1 MLIYYELQPC
11 RVSKAIF
18 KLKKYYMTEN
28 IKVFMACAI
37 VFILSG
43 CGSGNTSINAATD
56 TVINTSQLNCTDAQ
70 SDVAGYGLV
79 FKGCNGSAAEF
90 YDKTE
95 CVKDYATGLIWE
107 GKTTSGLRNY
117 TNVYTNYD
125 STTALQKRNG
135 SYYIVPTQAEINDGT
150 NSVGFKNAVNAS
162 GLCGI
167 NNWRIPTKAELL
179 SITKTSEYPTIANS
193 WFPNTIDWAHWTSSS
208 HPSDEGFA
216 WLVGFYDGTAN
227 FNGLRSDYYY
237 PIRLVSGN

>member
-1 MLIYYELQPC
+1 MRI
-11 RVSKAIF
+11 SN
-18 KLKKYYMTEN
+18 LKKYCFAKYIKVYMTSFIFCMLCACSGGN
-28 IKVFMACAI
+28 I
-37 VFILSG
+37 S
-43 CGSGNTSINAATD
+43 TNAVSDPAL
-56 TVINTSQLNCTDAQ
+56 NTSQLTCTYVPG
-70 SDVAGYGLV
+70 DVTGYSLV
-79 FKGCNGSAAEF
+79 FKGCNGSVAEF

-125 STTALQKRNG
+125 STTALQKRND

-167 NNWRIPTKAELL
+167 NNWRIPTKDELL

-193 WFPNTIDWAHWTSSS
+193 WFANTIDWAHWTSSS